1 MATHTELDERFT
13 GQSLDPQVWFPFY
26 LPHWSSREQ
35 SAATYVIRD
44 GELHL
49 LIPPHQPLW
58 CSDLHDEPLR
68 VSGVQ
73 TGSFAGPVGSTIGQQ
88 PFKEGLS
95 VLPPPMGRVGRNRPR
110 VTVRGPEFEALPPSA

>member
-1 MATHTELDERFT
+1 MATRTELDERFT
-13 GQSLDPQVWFPFY
+13 GQSLDPQVWFPYY

-58 CSDLHDEPLR
+58 CPDLHDVPLR

-73 TGSFAGPVGSTIGQQ
+73 TGSPSPGRSGRQ
-88 PFKEGLS
+88 S
-95 VLPPPMGRVGRNRPR
+95 VSSRSRKG
-110 VTVRGPEFEALPPSA
+110 